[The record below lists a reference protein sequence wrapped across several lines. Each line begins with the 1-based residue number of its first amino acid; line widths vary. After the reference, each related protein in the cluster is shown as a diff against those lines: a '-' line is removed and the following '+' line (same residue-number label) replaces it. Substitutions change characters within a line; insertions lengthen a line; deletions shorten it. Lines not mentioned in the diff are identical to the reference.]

1 MSEKILIVDDDLE
14 TLRLVGLMLQRQ
26 GYQIVA
32 ANNGNQGINLA
43 KTEKPDLIVLDV
55 MMPDMDGYTVTR
67 ELRKDPDIA
76 DTPILMFTAKSQVDD
91 KVAGYEA
98 GVDDYLTKPV
108 HPVELVAHIKA
119 LLARRKPSKAPE
131 APPVQKGYTIGV
143 MAAKGGL
150 GVSTVA
156 LNLAIAL
163 FERTKSDIIAAE
175 MLPGSGT
182 WGMELGYAD
191 SQGLSNLL
199 KNTTSMLSDE
209 IIEENLIRTTFGP
222 RLLLSTAKSEK
233 IDFNTLV
240 TQIETI
246 TQKLSKLCQLVI
258 LDIGTP
264 YNPFAQV
271 LLKQCQEVILVTE
284 SQPISIQKT
293 KLLIDELEKTGFGKN
308 KLLNVVILN
317 RVRAD
322 IQLTQPQIQEKLGI
336 NPLLVIPPAPEQSY
350 QAANHFQPL
359 IKIQGESLISQQI
372 YRLSENFTNRIKK

>member
-32 ANNGNQGINLA
+32 ANNGSQGISLA
-43 KTEKPDLIVLDV
+43 KSEKPDLIVLDV

-67 ELRKDPDIA
+67 ELRSNPDTA

-119 LLARRKPSKAPE
+119 LLGRRKPAKQTETA
-131 APPVQKGYTIGV
+131 AVQKGYTIGV

-150 GVSTVA
+150 GVSTLV

-163 FERTKSDIIAAE
+163 FEKTQADIISAE
-175 MLPGSGT
+175 MVPGSGT
-182 WGMELGYAD
+182 WGLELGYAD
-191 SQGLSNLL
+191 AQGLPNLL
-199 KNTTSMLSDE
+199 KNTATMLTE
-209 IIEENLIRTTFGP
+209 PIIEENLIRTTFGP
-222 RLLLSTAKSEK
+222 RLLLSSAKAEK
-233 IDFNTLV
+233 LDTNALLPQV
-240 TQIETI
+240 ETI
-246 TQKLSKLCQLVI
+246 VQKLSKMSQLTL

-264 YNPFAQV
+264 YNPFAST
-271 LLKQCQEVILVTE
+271 LLKQCEEVILITE

-293 KLLIDELEKTGFGKN
+293 KLLIDDLEKIGFGKN

-322 IQLTQPQIQEKLGI
+322 IQFTQGQIQEKLGI

-359 IKIQGESLISQQI
+359 IKIQSESLISQQI
-372 YRLSENFTNRIKK
+372 YRLSEQFTNRIKK

>member
-1 MSEKILIVDDDLE
+1 
-14 TLRLVGLMLQRQ
+14 
-26 GYQIVA
+26 
-32 ANNGNQGINLA
+32 
-43 KTEKPDLIVLDV
+43 

>member
-1 MSEKILIVDDDLE
+1 
-14 TLRLVGLMLQRQ
+14 
-26 GYQIVA
+26 
-32 ANNGNQGINLA
+32 
-43 KTEKPDLIVLDV
+43 
-55 MMPDMDGYTVTR
+55 
-67 ELRKDPDIA
+67 
-76 DTPILMFTAKSQVDD
+76 MFTAKSQVDD